1 MNNFDTGETLL
12 SRACDCYE
20 DMLRAY
26 ERRSWGM
33 VVRRAQEVVE
43 MSLKGLLK
51 IMGVEYPKSH
61 HVGEVF
67 RRVCI
72 EKGLKIDLEQLDE
85 FEDISSYLAEER
97 APAFYMEKTY
107 NKQNASKAKADAEKV
122 LHFAESLAKTL
133 EN

>member
-1 MNNFDTGETLL
+1 MI
-12 SRACDCYE
+12 
-20 DMLRAY
+20 RAY

-43 MSLKGLLK
+43 TSLKGLLK
-51 IMGVEYPKSH
+51 MMGVEYPKSH

-72 EKGLKIDLEQLDE
+72 EKGLKIDSDQLDE

-97 APAFYMEKTY
+97 APAFYMEKIY
-107 NKQNASKAKADAEKV
+107 SKQNADKAKTDAENV
-122 LHFAESLAKTL
+122 LNFARSFATTL